1 MMLKQSSKNARPVGI
16 QQRRLT
22 SIVMSINNQQTLASY
37 EDNVVAYIE
46 GTPQEVSGDVKKWI
60 DETLNGLPVTSK
72 ILEVG
77 SAFGRDASYIESK
90 GYSVQRSDATIGFID
105 YLEKKEH
112 KARVLNVIKDDIEG
126 KFDLIFA
133 DAVLLHFTRNETV
146 AVIKKIYNAL
156 NSGGRF
162 SFSLKRGEGDEW
174 SDAKLKAPRYFCYW
188 EADNIKAILEQT
200 RFTSVVFS
208 EGSLGRNNGKWLHI
222 IAIK

>member
-22 SIVMSINNQQTLASY
+22 SIVMSINYQQTLASY

-90 GYSVQRSDATIGFID
+90 GCSVQRSDATIGFID
-105 YLEKKEH
+105 YLEKK
-112 KARVLNVIKDDIEG
+112 R
-126 KFDLIFA
+126 
-133 DAVLLHFTRNETV
+133 T
-146 AVIKKIYNAL
+146 
-156 NSGGRF
+156 
-162 SFSLKRGEGDEW
+162 
-174 SDAKLKAPRYFCYW
+174 
-188 EADNIKAILEQT
+188 
-200 RFTSVVFS
+200 
-208 EGSLGRNNGKWLHI
+208 
-222 IAIK
+222 